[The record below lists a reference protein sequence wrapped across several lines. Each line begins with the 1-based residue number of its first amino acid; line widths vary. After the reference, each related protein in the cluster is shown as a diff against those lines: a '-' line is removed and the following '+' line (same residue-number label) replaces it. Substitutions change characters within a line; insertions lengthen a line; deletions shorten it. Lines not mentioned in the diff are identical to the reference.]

1 MQSTDRGDQ
10 GFGGYGKV
18 ANLKISDDE
27 LRETIEANQLRLAKE
42 RGADFTIFSPRA
54 SFMAHHIGDFAI
66 SSTWASICNE
76 LCCRVSKIFPNNF
89 IGAAMLPQS
98 PGVDPTTCI
107 PELERCVK
115 EYGFVGINL
124 NPDPSGGWWMSLP
137 LADDLR
143 EDDRIRHTGD
153 GVRLDEPQSPSAK
166 VVTSSTARQEV

>member
-1 MQSTDRGDQ
+1 MIIDCHGHFMTAPKALEAWCNQRTAGIKDSAVMP
-10 GFGGYGKV
+10 KV

-27 LRETIEANQLRLAKE
+27 LRERLMKE
-42 RGADFTIFSPRA
+42 RGADLTIFSSRA

-76 LCCRVSKIFPNNF
+76 LCYRVSKIFPNNF

-98 PGVDPTTCI
+98 PDVDPTTCI

-124 NPDPSGGWWMSLP
+124 NPDPSGGWWTCRSLTGTG
-137 LADDLR
+137 LR
-143 EDDRIRHTGD
+143 
-153 GVRLDEPQSPSAK
+153 
-166 VVTSSTARQEV
+166 STRR